1 MRKWDRI
8 SAILLSIL
16 GVVAI
21 YGAVEDIGIGT
32 LSEPGSGFYPF
43 SLATALVVLSIILFA
58 TRLGGNEQR
67 VPFWERGAWRKP
79 CLAILVLAGFFILIM
94 YIGFIVGIIY
104 IFLAWMMIVEKE
116 SFKKSA
122 IVAVAATGIV
132 YVLFVVCMGI
142 SLPSGLLI

>member
-16 GVVAI
+16 GVAAI

-43 SLATALVVLSIILFA
+43 VLATTLVALSVILFIV
-58 TRLGGNEQR
+58 RLGGNEQR
-67 VPFWERGAWRKP
+67 VPFWEKGAWRKP
-79 CLAILVLAGFFILIM
+79 CLAIMVLIGFFIVIM
-94 YIGFIVGIIY
+94 YVGFIVGTIY

-122 IVAVAATGIV
+122 IVAVTATGIV